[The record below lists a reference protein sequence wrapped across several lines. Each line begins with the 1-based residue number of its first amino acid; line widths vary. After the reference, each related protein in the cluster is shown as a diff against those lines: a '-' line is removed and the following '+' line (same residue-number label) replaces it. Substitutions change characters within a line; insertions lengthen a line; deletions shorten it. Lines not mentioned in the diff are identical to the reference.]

1 MKIGE
6 VAKRAGVTV
15 DTVRFYERS
24 GVLPPA
30 PRTDSGYRDHPESIP
45 ERILLAKRLQSIGL
59 GLGEIVEAL
68 RSHDTG
74 TASCESEM
82 WRLERALGRIEERIA
97 ELKSTRTALK
107 SVVRACR
114 SGDCQLAMPST
125 NTE

>member
-30 PRTDSGYRDHPESIP
+30 PRTAYGYRDHPEGIP

-59 GLGEIVEAL
+59 SLGEIVEAL
-68 RSHDTG
+68 KSHDSG
-74 TASCESEM
+74 TANCESEI
-82 WRLERALGRIEERIA
+82 WRLERALVRIEERIA
-97 ELKSTRTALK
+97 QLKSTRTALK
-107 SVVRACR
+107 SVMSACR

-125 NTE
+125 TTV